1 MTIRHLR
8 VFIEVADSGKMSAAA
23 SRFYLSQPTVSQI
36 IRELEDHYQLLL
48 FERIAQKL
56 YITEHGKFL
65 LQHARRVVAQFDEL
79 EAAMMQINKNQ
90 QLRIGATLTI
100 SACLLPNILTQLS
113 ERLPDTRIY
122 SYSGNTAA
130 VEERLLKSELDVGLV
145 EGKIRSS
152 ELVSMPLIPDYLVL
166 VCGNSHPLAEQ
177 KRVSL
182 NDLKKYPFASRET
195 GSGTRT
201 LVESYLSGHKID
213 IDIQWETCDIDSLK
227 SAVLSQNM
235 LTIASVRLFEEEI
248 KNHEV
253 QIFMNGNYEWDRN
266 FSLVYHKKKTLTQ
279 PITVLHDILLNSG
292 RPDFLANT
300 EYGIV
305 LY

>member
-23 SRFYLSQPTVSQI
+23 SKFYLSQPTVSQI
-36 IRELEDHYQLLL
+36 IRELEEHYGLLL

-65 LQHARRVVAQFDEL
+65 LEYARQVVAQFDEL

-100 SACLLPNILTQLS
+100 STCLLPDILTQLS

-145 EGKIRSS
+145 EGQIKSN
-152 ELVSMPLIPDYLVL
+152 ELVSMPLISDYLVL
-166 VCGNSHPLAEQ
+166 VCGKSHPLTGQ
-177 KRVSL
+177 KRVTL

-201 LVESYLSGHKID
+201 LVESYLSGHNID

-253 QIFMNGNYEWDRN
+253 QIFMNGNYEWDRS

-292 RPDFLANT
+292 HPDFLANT

-305 LY
+305 IY

>member
-23 SRFYLSQPTVSQI
+23 SKFYLSQPTVSQI
-36 IRELEDHYQLLL
+36 IRELEEHYGLLL

-65 LQHARRVVAQFDEL
+65 LEYARQVVAQFDEL

-100 SACLLPNILTQLS
+100 STCLLPDILTQLS

-145 EGKIRSS
+145 EGQIKSN
-152 ELVSMPLIPDYLVL
+152 ELVSMPLISDYLVL
-166 VCGNSHPLAEQ
+166 VCGKSHPLAGQ
-177 KRVSL
+177 KRVTL

-201 LVESYLSGHKID
+201 LVESYLSGHNID

-253 QIFMNGNYEWDRN
+253 QIFMNGNYEWDRS

-292 RPDFLANT
+292 HPDFLANT

-305 LY
+305 IY